1 MASVAVAGSV
11 AQRPQRGG
19 HAWVFLNYLL
29 GLRRLGHEVFF
40 VDRLTSEMT
49 GAKGQDV
56 RRSAQAGWL
65 DQVMATIGFDEDYFL
80 LVDGPADEQAG
91 TRGLLLDRLRRTD
104 LLIDVNG
111 FLGDA
116 ELLDAPQVTAFLDI
130 DPSIQQMWEALGLAE
145 LFAGHDLHF
154 TVGTNVGRRPC
165 PVPTCGISW
174 IPTFPPVVM
183 EEWPVAGRGE
193 AFTTV
198 ASWRGPYGPIE
209 YRGETYGLRVH
220 EFRSLAG
227 LPGQM
232 EDPVAVALDID
243 PEDQA
248 DSDALRKASW
258 QLLDP
263 FEVAGDPSSYR
274 EFIQGS
280 RAEISIAKN
289 VYVRSRCGW
298 FSDRSACY
306 LASGKPVL
314 AQDTGYSENLP
325 TGRGL
330 IPFADL
336 DEAIAG
342 AREIHQD
349 WPRHSRAAREIA
361 AEHFDSDKV
370 LEGMLDVAGI

>member
-1 MASVAVAGSV
+1 MALVAVAGSV
-11 AQRPQRGG
+11 AQRPRRGG

-29 GLRRLGHEVFF
+29 GLRKLGHEVFF
-40 VDRLTSEMT
+40 VDRLTTEMV
-49 GAKGQDV
+49 GAEEQDV
-56 RRSAQAGWL
+56 HRSPQAGWL
-65 DQVMATIGFDEDYFL
+65 DQMMATIGFDNDYFL
-80 LVDGPADEQAG
+80 LVDGPASKPAS
-91 TRGLLLDRLRRTD
+91 TRDHLLDRLRRTD
-104 LLIDVNG
+104 LLINVNG
-111 FLGDA
+111 FLRDA
-116 ELLDAPQVTAFLDI
+116 ELLDAPEVTAFLDI

-154 TVGTNVGRRPC
+154 TVGANIGRQSC
-165 PVPTCGISW
+165 QVPTCGISW
-174 IPTFPPVVM
+174 IPTLPPVVM

-209 YRGETYGLRVH
+209 YRGESYGLRVH
-220 EFRSLAG
+220 EFRQLTD

-232 EDPVAVALDID
+232 EDPVAIALDID

-248 DSDALRKASW
+248 DSDLLRDARW
-258 QLLDP
+258 RLLDP
-263 FEVAGDPSSYR
+263 FEVAGDPTSYR
-274 EFIQGS
+274 EFIEGS
-280 RAEISIAKN
+280 KAELSIAKN

-306 LASGKPVL
+306 LASGRPVL

-325 TGRGL
+325 TDGGL
-330 IPFADL
+330 IPFANL

-349 WPRHSRAAREIA
+349 WPKHSRAAREIA
-361 AEHFDSDKV
+361 GEHFDSNKV
-370 LEGMLDVAGI
+370 LERMLNVAGI